1 MSKKLVEFLNNHL
14 SDLHILYTKIHN
26 YHWNVEGSAFF
37 TLHPALEGEYNKI
50 AEQLDKIAERVLQL
64 GERPLASLEDY
75 LKHAKIKEAKSEG
88 IKSEALVK
96 SVLEDYEYI
105 AKSLREGLKLAE
117 EAGDKVSEDMF
128 TGMLAGYEKTIW
140 MLKAYSK

>member
-1 MSKKLVEFLNNHL
+1 MSKKLVEFLNNYL
-14 SDLHILYTKIHN
+14 SDLHVLYTKIHN
-26 YHWNVEGSAFF
+26 YHWNVEGNAFF
-37 TLHPALEGEYNKI
+37 TLHSALEAEYNKI
-50 AEQLDKIAERVLQL
+50 AEQLDEVAERVLQL

-75 LKHAKIKEAKSEG
+75 LKNAKIKEAKSEG

-96 SVLEDYEYI
+96 SVLTDYEYMVN
-105 AKSLREGLKLAE
+105 SLREGLKLAE

-128 TGMLAGYEKTIW
+128 TGMLAGYEKTVW